1 MALVMMTGV
10 HPVLGR
16 KLFGDAFFNMVSYLD
31 KHCGREY
38 IDHILRWIRVLQDCF
53 EGIIRKMKCSL
64 FFGSLG
70 LFRRER
76 WGAPW
81 EGGAHIKGP

>member
-10 HPVLGR
+10 HLVLGR
-16 KLFGDAFFNMVSYLD
+16 KLFG
-31 KHCGREY
+31 
-38 IDHILRWIRVLQDCF
+38 DCF

-64 FFGSLG
+64 FFGSSG

-76 WGAPW
+76 WGGPW